1 MHHSTPAV
9 TGRLANALPALA
21 ILSFLVALVTAAP
34 GIPGFSHDLH
44 PVALPGATGMPDAQA
59 FNLGA
64 FLLPGLLLAYAAAR
78 WPVPV
83 DGRGARWARMGR
95 VQVVLSA
102 LAFAAQGLLPLDA
115 EGIDSGSSQLHSAA
129 WMVWWLAWAASAV
142 LLAVGTRRPW
152 WLLVAAVVP
161 VIALAGPMVMTTG
174 LAQRAAFV
182 VWMAT
187 WWLAPRMLVSRT

>member
-1 MHHSTPAV
+1 MHHPTPAAFP
-9 TGRLANALPALA
+9 RLAVALPALA
-21 ILSFLVALVTAAP
+21 LLSFLVALVTGAG
-34 GIPGFSHDLH
+34 GIPGYSHDLH
-44 PVALPGATGMPDAQA
+44 PVALPGAQGMPDARA

-83 DGRGARWARMGR
+83 DGPRARWARIGR

-102 LAFAAQGLLPLDA
+102 LAFAAQGLLPLDPA
-115 EGIDSGSSQLHSAA
+115 GIDAGASQLHSAA
-129 WMVWWLAWAASAV
+129 WMVWWLAWGAGAV
-142 LLAVGTRRPW
+142 MLVLGTRRPA

-161 VIALAGPMVMTTG
+161 VVALLGPMVVTTG

-182 VWMAT
+182 AWMAA
-187 WWLAPRMLVSRT
+187 WWVAPRLLVSRT

>member
-1 MHHSTPAV
+1 MDRSTLAAP
-9 TGRLANALPALA
+9 GRLAIALPALA
-21 ILSFLVALVTAAP
+21 LLSFLVALVTGAG

-44 PVALPGATGMPDAQA
+44 PVALPGASGMPDAEA

-78 WPVPV
+78 WPVPAE
-83 DGRGARWARMGR
+83 GRAARWARMGR
-95 VQVVLSA
+95 VQVVVSA

-115 EGIDSGSSQLHSAA
+115 EGIDAGASQWHSAA
-129 WMVWWLAWAASAV
+129 WMVWWLAWGAGAV
-142 LLAVGTRRPW
+142 LLSLGTRRPW

-161 VIALAGPMVMTTG
+161 VLALAGPAVMTTG

-182 VWMAT
+182 AWMAA
-187 WWLAPRMLVSRT
+187 WWLAPRMFVSRT

>member
-1 MHHSTPAV
+1 MDRSTPAA
-9 TGRLANALPALA
+9 TGRLAIALPALA
-21 ILSFLVALVTAAP
+21 LMSYVVALATGAG
-34 GIPGFSHDLH
+34 GIPGYSHDLH
-44 PVALPGATGMPDAQA
+44 PVALPGARGMPDAEA

-83 DGRGARWARMGR
+83 EGRGARWSRMGR

-115 EGIDSGSSQLHSAA
+115 EGIDSGASQLHSAA
-129 WMVWWLAWAASAV
+129 WMIWWLSWGAGAV
-142 LLAVGTRRPW
+142 MLSVGARRPW

-161 VIALAGPMVMTTG
+161 VVALAGPLVVTTG
-174 LAQRAAFV
+174 LAQRVAFAA
-182 VWMAT
+182 WMAA
-187 WWLAPRMLVSRT
+187 WWLGPRMLVSRT